1 VCVTERIS
9 SIADRAAKIASPHK
23 ASLDTPFGAE
33 AWLAAIVKDSDDAIV
48 SKTLD
53 SIILTWNAGAE
64 RLFGY
69 TAEEAIGRPVTM
81 LIPEDRLSEE
91 DHILS
96 RLRAG
101 ERVDHFETIRRH
113 KDGTLID
120 VSLTISPV
128 RDAAGEI
135 IGASKIAHD
144 ITELKQSRTG
154 QAIVLREM
162 NHRIKNIFSL
172 VGGLVALSARAST
185 NDNELAPAI
194 LSRLD
199 ALARAHALT
208 LPDLGSDDATQKLIS
223 FAELLRTIVAPHQLD
238 EERVSI
244 SGEDVPLS
252 GTPPH
257 VDRAA
262 PPRAHHQCRQIWR
275 TIHTGWPDRS
285 RDARRGRA
293 VPSRLGGTR
302 RPAGRRPAFERR
314 LRQRTRGGSG
324 AWAARHPNA
333 HMGRSRTAPD
343 PVLSRRAPYRLMSRI
358 ADLRTT
364 RRIS

>member
-1 VCVTERIS
+1 MTDKVS
-9 SIADRAAKIASPHK
+9 SIADRAAEVASPHK
-23 ASLDTPFGAE
+23 AFLDTPFGAE

-53 SIILTWNAGAE
+53 SIILSWNAGAE

-69 TAEEAIGRPVTM
+69 TAEEAMGRPVTM

-101 ERVDHFETIRRH
+101 KRVDRFETIRRH

-120 VSLTISPV
+120 VSLNISPV
-128 RDAAGEI
+128 RNAAGEI

-144 ITELKQSRTG
+144 ITELKQSRAG

-185 NDNELAPAI
+185 NDGELAPAI

-199 ALARAHALT
+199 ALARAHQLT
-208 LPDLGSDDATQKLIS
+208 LPDLGSDDATEKSIS

-252 GTPPH
+252 GTALTSIALLLHELTTNAAKYGALSTPDGRIEVAMRVEDERFHLDWAERGGPPLEGQPSSAGFGS
-257 VDRAA
+257 VLEAA
-262 PPRAHHQCRQIWR
+262 SVRGLRGTLTR
-275 TIHTGWPDRS
+275 TWDEAGLRLTLCFP
-285 RDARRGRA
+285 
-293 VPSRLGGTR
+293 VSRL
-302 RPAGRRPAFERR
+302 AG
-314 LRQRTRGGSG
+314 
-324 AWAARHPNA
+324 
-333 HMGRSRTAPD
+333 
-343 PVLSRRAPYRLMSRI
+343 
-358 ADLRTT
+358 
-364 RRIS
+364 